1 MTSKLVLDNL
11 AGRTTA
17 GSITIV
23 GEGNSTTTNLQQGLA
38 KSWNSASNAAVTSDS
53 LNQSSSSDNGTGD
66 YTYVFTNAMS
76 NTGYCADGTVA
87 QDNGEHFVIKAAG
100 TPSYHVKTE
109 DGDDGSSASDR
120 ANNSSVHG
128 DLA

>member
-1 MTSKLVLDNL
+1 MSTLKVDAINATGGTTGMAL
-11 AGRTTA
+11 ASNG
-17 GSITIV
+17 IVTIQ
-23 GEGNSTTTNLQQGLA
+23 GEGTATTNLQQGLA

-87 QDNGEHFVIKAAG
+87 QDNGEHFVVKAAG
-100 TPSYHVKTE
+100 TPSYHVKT
-109 DGDDGSSASDR
+109 
-120 ANNSSVHG
+120 
-128 DLA
+128 